1 MRYTARHDARSG
13 AGLAYARGMATVHIL
28 RGRDTLR
35 LTLSGPR
42 LITGEGDT
50 AIVQAFPSEEAAR
63 SHLEMVLSRR
73 KRSGYTIETQELS
86 EEPALPDPLV
96 GCVEWDATRR
106 NMRVTFK
113 GSEIPAG
120 RCEQIVARAAENKP
134 LCLHIICDHASP
146 GASLSVALAGVRLPS
161 IRSFI
166 FDTYFQTVT
175 RQANNSPG
183 DLAAVL
189 EAMPELEAAFVT
201 GDVLLRPLAHAKL
214 RALFLL
220 ADPLAL
226 RTLAGLGDSQ
236 LPALTTLGLTVASDG
251 EPPSEKAIAAALL
264 KVGAGKL
271 NRIDI
276 DGLGDVVALL
286 TALSTAA
293 LPASWATL
301 RLDGS
306 ISDEDA
312 LLGLL
317 GKRKAAFARLTALV
331 MPLADEVSETAA
343 EQGARLVPAL
353 KDCDELAGLLMPTT
367 YAKW

>member
-1 MRYTARHDARSG
+1 
-13 AGLAYARGMATVHIL
+13 MATVHIL

-50 AIVQAFPSEEAAR
+50 AIVQAFASEEAAR
-63 SHLEMVLSRR
+63 SHLEMVLQRR

-96 GCVEWDATRR
+96 GCVEWDQARR

-113 GSEIPAG
+113 GPEIPAG

-189 EAMPELEAAFVT
+189 EAMPELEAAFIT

-236 LPALTTLGLTVASDG
+236 LPALQTLGLTVCAD
-251 EPPSEKAIAAALL
+251 EEAPADRAIAAALL
-264 KVGAGKL
+264 KIGAPRL
-271 NRIDI
+271 TRIDL
-276 DGLGDVVALL
+276 DGVGDVVALL
-286 TALSTAA
+286 TALAGQA
-293 LPASWATL
+293 LPASWQTL
-301 RLDGS
+301 RVDGS

-312 LLGLL
+312 LLAVL
-317 GKRKAAFARLTALV
+317 GKRKQAFARLTALAL
-331 MPLADEVSETAA
+331 PLADEVSQDAA
-343 EQGARLVPAL
+343 EQGAKVVPAL
-353 KDCDELAGLLMPTT
+353 TDCDDLPGLLAPTT